1 MKNIQIIVLLLIS
14 FYSYG
19 QEVKWADKV
28 QDFSSEFGK
37 RQYSV
42 NQIVG
47 KPNVLPSLGASP
59 NAWSPK
65 RKGKTEFVKVSFND
79 PMQIQ
84 QIAIAE
90 THNPGGIHKVYAYDQ
105 SGNEYLLNTFEPSYI
120 PIEGRL
126 FRFFFD
132 KTDYK
137 VAAVKIAI
145 DGELLAGHFGID
157 AIGISDSNQ
166 PISVE
171 INVTDDIN
179 NDYVPV
185 ALGSAINSEYNELR
199 PLITPEA
206 NTLFFSRQN
215 HPDNIG
221 GIKDDE
227 DIWFAERDSIS
238 GEWNTAKNAGR
249 PLNNN
254 GPNFVS
260 SISSDGNT
268 MLLLLGNAYYS
279 RNKMTQGVSMSTK
292 NEDGSWDKPK
302 NLDIANDYNLS
313 DKANYFLANDMKTI
327 VMSVEREDSYGD
339 RDLYVIFLREDGS
352 WSSPLNLGN
361 QLNSAAEEGSPFL
374 AADGKTMFFSS
385 KGFSGYGAFDIYLSR
400 RLDDTW
406 QNWSEPENL
415 GSGFN
420 STQDDIFF
428 NFTENDEYAYYTRGS
443 ETNTDIYKVK
453 LPYYQKPEM
462 LASLVGMKYK
472 NPNIIVSIKG
482 KVFDS
487 KTLKP
492 IESSIEFKRTVDSE
506 QIELVSA
513 DTSGFAAV
521 LPQGFKYEIVA
532 KSDGYYNNLDM
543 ISLADLTASTVIE
556 KNLYLDPI
564 VKNTPVVLE
573 NVYFG
578 FDSDNIKSASF
589 PALDKLAEM
598 LMDHPSLFMTIDGH
612 TCSIGLDAYNLD
624 LSKRRA
630 QAIAKYLIEKGAAS
644 SNIESNGYG
653 ETRPTLPNNS
663 EANRKVNRRVEFK
676 LKDLD
681 DDQSSL
687 FSSR

>member
-1 MKNIQIIVLLLIS
+1 MKHFLIIILLLIS
-14 FYSYG
+14 TLSFS
-19 QEVKWADKV
+19 QTVNWADEV
-28 QDFSSEFGK
+28 QEFSSDFGK

-42 NQIVG
+42 NQILG

-65 RKGKTEFVKVSFND
+65 KKGKKEFVKVGFKN

-84 QIAIAE
+84 QIAVAE
-90 THNPGGIHKVYAYDQ
+90 THNPGGIHEIYAYDIN
-105 SGNEYLLNTFEPSYI
+105 GNEFLLNTFIPSYI

-132 KTDYK
+132 KTDYA
-137 VAAVKIAI
+137 VAALKITI
-145 DGELLAGHFGID
+145 DGELLDGHFGID
-157 AIGISDSNQ
+157 AIGISDSKQ

-215 HPDNIG
+215 HPDNVG
-221 GIKDDE
+221 GVKDDE

-238 GEWNTAKNAGR
+238 GEWTTAVNAGR

-268 MLLLLGNAYYS
+268 ILLLLGNAYYS
-279 RNKMTQGVSMSTK
+279 KNRMTQGVSMSTK
-292 NEDGSWDKPK
+292 NEDGSWAKPK

-313 DKANYFLANDMKTI
+313 EKANYFLANDMKTI

-339 RDLYVIFLREDGS
+339 RDLYVIFLQDDGS
-352 WSSPLNLGN
+352 WTQPLNLGN

-374 AADGKTMFFSS
+374 ASDGKTMFFSS

-400 RLDDTW
+400 RLDETW

-415 GSGFN
+415 GAGFN
-420 STQDDIFF
+420 SIQDDIFF

-443 ETNTDIYKVK
+443 KTNTDIFKVK

-462 LASLVGMKYK
+462 LASLVGTKYT

-482 KVFDS
+482 KVFNS

-492 IESSIEFKRTVDSE
+492 IESSIEFKRSLDSE
-506 QIELVSA
+506 QIELVAA
-513 DTSGFAAV
+513 DTAGFAAT

-532 KSDGYYNNLDM
+532 KSDGYYNSLDG
-543 ISLADLTASTVIE
+543 IDLASITSSTEIT
-556 KNLYLDPI
+556 KNIYLDPI
-564 VKNTPVVLE
+564 VKNTAVVLK

-578 FDSDNIKSASF
+578 FDSDAIKPESF
-589 PALDKLAEM
+589 EALDKLAEM
-598 LMDHPSLFMTIDGH
+598 LMDNPNLFMTIDGH
-612 TCSIGLDAYNLD
+612 TCSIGNDEYNLD

-630 QAIAKYLIEKGAAS
+630 AAIATYLAEKGASAE
-644 SNIESNGYG
+644 NIESNGYG

-663 EANRKVNRRVEFK
+663 EVNRKVNRRVEFK
-676 LKDLD
+676 LKDAD
-681 DDQSSL
+681 NVQSSL
-687 FSSR
+687 ISSR